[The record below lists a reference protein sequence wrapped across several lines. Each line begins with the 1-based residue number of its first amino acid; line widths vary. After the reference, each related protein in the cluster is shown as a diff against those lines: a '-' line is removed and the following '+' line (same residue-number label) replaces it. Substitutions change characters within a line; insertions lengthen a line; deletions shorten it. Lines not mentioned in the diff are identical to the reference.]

1 MTRRESN
8 FAIAVELLGDAPAPL
23 AWANL
28 GDWSTAT
35 HYTDAC
41 RDLAVRVGRAAVL
54 QGDDR
59 VLDLA
64 CGHGAS
70 LALWPAAFG
79 VRRVCGLEFQ
89 SRCVERIRAQAPA
102 VLERIVPDRFDT
114 LPSPFAGQAF
124 DAVVC
129 VDAAYHARSLADF
142 AAFAAQHLRAQG
154 RFAFTTLLAPEHR
167 PPSSLLRF
175 VLARA
180 GIPAASTL
188 SATALHAALAA
199 QGFRDIQ
206 LQPLDAEV
214 LQGFAAFV
222 PRRRRELSWRQRASA
237 GWLKIEA
244 TALLCHAA
252 QSRGALHYAL
262 VGATYSPPASPA

>member
-1 MTRRESN
+1 MTRRESD
-8 FAIAVELLGDAPAPL
+8 FAIAVELLADRPVPL

-41 RDLAVRVGRAAVL
+41 RDLAQRVGTSAAL
-54 QGDDR
+54 CSDDR

-102 VLERIVPDRFDT
+102 ALERVVPGRFDT

-142 AAFAAQHLRAQG
+142 AAFAAQHLRVQG
-154 RFAFTTLLAPEHR
+154 RFAFTTLLAPEHT
-167 PPSSLLRF
+167 PPSPLMRL

-180 GIPAASTL
+180 GIPAASVL
-188 SATALHAALAA
+188 PGTALPAVLAA
-199 QGFRDIQ
+199 QGFSDIRVES
-206 LQPLDAEV
+206 LDAAV
-214 LQGFAAFV
+214 LQGFATFV
-222 PRRRRELSWRQRASA
+222 PRRRREISWRQRASA

-244 TALLCHAA
+244 TARLCRSVHA
-252 QSRGALHYAL
+252 SGTLHYAL
-262 VGATYSPPASPA
+262 VGATYSPVTPVS